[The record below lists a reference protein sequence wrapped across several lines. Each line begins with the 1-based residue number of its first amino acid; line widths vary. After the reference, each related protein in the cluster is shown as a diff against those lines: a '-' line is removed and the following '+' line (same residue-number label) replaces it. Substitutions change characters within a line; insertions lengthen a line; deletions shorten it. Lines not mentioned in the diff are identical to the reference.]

1 MLRYNLLMAIVLF
14 FAGNALFANEY
25 HVDKKQTNSV
35 KFVSKATMESFEGNT
50 EKIDG
55 YIVLQDAPNLYQA
68 ELYFEV
74 DLNSVD
80 TGIGLRNRHMRE
92 EYLYTDKYPLTSFKG
107 KITNVKKIT
116 DTQYDVTVT
125 GEMDLHGVKKTRMIN
140 GTIDFTS
147 KGININTEFIV
158 KLTDHNIEVP
168 SLMFMRINED
178 IQLVLDFNLK
188 KVK

>member
-1 MLRYNLLMAIVLF
+1 MFKFNIILVILLLVVSNLL
-14 FAGNALFANEY
+14 FAGEY

-35 KFVSKATMESFEGNT
+35 KFISKATIESFEGNT

-92 EYLYTDKYPLTSFKG
+92 EYLHTDKYPLTSFKG
-107 KITNVKKIT
+107 KITNVKRIT

-140 GTIDFTS
+140 GTINFSS